1 MIHRSLAIG
10 SLTDFKLF
18 KGTLLSPAA
27 LLLSK
32 LDRISRNSFLVQ
44 GDIRNESTQGLVR
57 YQKGLKVCLIVD
69 LMFGATEQTK
79 LLKLLEMTIGLVRTS
94 PVLLTVIFRDQIH
107 LFLRTILI

>member
-1 MIHRSLAIG
+1 MLHRSLAIG

-57 YQKGLKVCLIVD
+57 Y
-69 LMFGATEQTK
+69 
-79 LLKLLEMTIGLVRTS
+79 
-94 PVLLTVIFRDQIH
+94 
-107 LFLRTILI
+107 

>member
-1 MIHRSLAIG
+1 MLHRSLAIG

-18 KGTLLSPAA
+18 KGTVLSPAA

-57 YQKGLKVCLIVD
+57 Y
-69 LMFGATEQTK
+69 
-79 LLKLLEMTIGLVRTS
+79 
-94 PVLLTVIFRDQIH
+94 
-107 LFLRTILI
+107 